1 MTESDLKWWN
11 KIHMNPHENLLC
23 STVENLNLHSGHLW
37 EHGLHS
43 EAKPSTSLWFNH
55 PLQQKK
61 MSNWIMSSSFR
72 VPNSKI
78 YLKPPSRPVVVSSQ
92 PVSSKTPTK
101 NNKFKSVVHLR
112 MYWLMKIAWKSCVFQ
127 NYQNKEV
134 SYTPEILHSPLKT
147 NMEPENTP
155 LEKEKHLQTSN
166 FFGFWVPC

>member
-1 MTESDLKWWN
+1 
-11 KIHMNPHENLLC
+11 MNPHENLLC
-23 STVENLNLHSGHLW
+23 SIVENLNLHSGHLW

-78 YLKPPSRPVVVSSQ
+78 YLKPPPRPVVVSSQ

-101 NNKFKSVVHLR
+101 NNKFKSIVHLR

-127 NYQNKEV
+127 NYQKKK
-134 SYTPEILHSPLKT
+134 YHTPLKFYIA
-147 NMEPENTP
+147 P
-155 LEKEKHLQTSN
+155 
-166 FFGFWVPC
+166 

>member
-1 MTESDLKWWN
+1 MKIFFVPLLK
-11 KIHMNPHENLLC
+11 
-23 STVENLNLHSGHLW
+23 NLNLHSGHLW

-43 EAKPSTSLWFNH
+43 EAKPSTSLWFDH

-78 YLKPPSRPVVVSSQ
+78 YLKPPPRPVVVSSQ

-101 NNKFKSVVHLR
+101 NNKFKSIVHLR
-112 MYWLMKIAWKSCVFQ
+112 MYWLMKNSLEVMCFSKLSK
-127 NYQNKEV
+127 KEV

-155 LEKEKHLQTSN
+155 LEKEKHLQTTN
-166 FFGFWVPC
+166 FFGVLGSMLVLGGVGPWQ